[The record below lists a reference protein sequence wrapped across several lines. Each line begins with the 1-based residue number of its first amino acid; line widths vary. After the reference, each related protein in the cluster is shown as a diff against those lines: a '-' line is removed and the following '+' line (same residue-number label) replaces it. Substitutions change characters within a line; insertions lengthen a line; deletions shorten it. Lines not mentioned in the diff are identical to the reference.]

1 VTDVPAIAAARNAM
15 VDDLVA
21 RRVIQTPAI
30 ERAFRSVPRHAFLPQ
45 PFVLPMDPLLS
56 ELVETNDPT
65 RVYVDNLVVLK
76 REKSINCGTPSVV
89 AMQIELLAPSEGMRV
104 LHVGTG
110 SGYYTAILAE
120 LVGERGTVVGVEY
133 EPDLAEMSAA
143 FLARAGYTNVTIRQG
158 DGAVGVPEAAP
169 FDRILASAAAGDL
182 APAWVAQLGD
192 DGRIVL
198 PFGHISVLGP
208 AIASGVILS
217 IHKDGNRL
225 SGRFHGPVVFVAM
238 QGIVAPAGNQ
248 AVLADALQRWFAL
261 EDFLRTELP
270 MRIVLRSE
278 HLRPPHPGSVPWL
291 LETPN
296 AILWI
301 EPS

>member
-1 VTDVPAIAAARNAM
+1 MIEAPSITAARNAM

-30 ERAFRSVPRHAFLPQ
+30 ERAFRTVPRHAFVPQ

-56 ELVETNDPT
+56 ELVETDDPT
-65 RVYVDNLVVLK
+65 RVYVDNLIVLK
-76 REKSINCGTPSVV
+76 REKSINCGTPSIV
-89 AMQIELLAPSEGMRV
+89 ATQIELLAPIEGMRV

-120 LVGERGTVVGVEY
+120 LAGERGTVVGIEY

-143 FLARAGYTNVTIRQG
+143 FLARAGYTNVTIREG
-158 DGAVGVPEAAP
+158 DGALGVPEAAP
-169 FDRILASAAAGDL
+169 FDRILVSAGAGDI
-182 APAWVAQLGD
+182 APAWVSQLED
-192 DGRIVL
+192 DGRVVF
-198 PFGHISVLGP
+198 PFCHISVLGP
-208 AIASGVILS
+208 SITSGVLLS
-217 IHKDGNRL
+217 IHKLNNRL
-225 SGRFHGPVVFVAM
+225 SGRFRGPVVFVAM

-270 MRIVLRSE
+270 LRIVLRSE
-278 HLRPPHPGSVPWL
+278 RPRPPHPRSVPWL

-296 AILWI
+296 AIMWI

>member
-1 VTDVPAIAAARNAM
+1 VSDAQTISDARNAM

-21 RRVIQTPAI
+21 RHVIQTPAV
-30 ERAFRSVPRHAFLPQ
+30 ERAFRTVPRHAFLPH

-56 ELVETNDPT
+56 ELIETDDPA

-89 AMQIELLAPSEGMRV
+89 AMQIELLAPTEGMRL

-120 LVGERGTVVGVEY
+120 LAGERGTVVGVEY
-133 EPDLAEMSAA
+133 EPDLAKMSAA
-143 FLARAGYTNVTIRQG
+143 FLARAGYTNVTVREG

-169 FDRILASAAAGDL
+169 FDRILVSAGAGDI
-182 APAWVAQLGD
+182 APAWVAQLVE
-192 DGRIVL
+192 DGRLVFPL
-198 PFGHISVLGP
+198 CHISVLGRS
-208 AIASGVILS
+208 ITSGVILS
-217 IHKDGNRL
+217 IHKRNNRL

>member
-1 VTDVPAIAAARNAM
+1 MIEAPSITAARNAM

-30 ERAFRSVPRHAFLPQ
+30 ERAFRTVPRHAFVPQ

-56 ELVETNDPT
+56 ELVETDDPT
-65 RVYVDNLVVLK
+65 RVYVDNLIVLK
-76 REKSINCGTPSVV
+76 REKSINCGTPSIV
-89 AMQIELLAPSEGMRV
+89 ATQIELLAPTEGMRV

-120 LVGERGTVVGVEY
+120 LAGERGTVVGIEY
-133 EPDLAEMSAA
+133 EPDLAAMSAA
-143 FLARAGYTNVTIRQG
+143 FLARAGYTNVTIREG
-158 DGAVGVPEAAP
+158 DGALGVPEAAP
-169 FDRILASAAAGDL
+169 FDRILVSAGAGDI
-182 APAWVAQLGD
+182 APAWVSQLED
-192 DGRIVL
+192 DGRVVF
-198 PFGHISVLGP
+198 PFCHISVLGP
-208 AIASGVILS
+208 SITSGVLLS
-217 IHKDGNRL
+217 IHKLNNRL
-225 SGRFHGPVVFVAM
+225 SGRFRGPVVFVAM

-270 MRIVLRSE
+270 LRIVLRSE
-278 HLRPPHPGSVPWL
+278 RPRPPHPRSVPWL

-296 AILWI
+296 AIMWI